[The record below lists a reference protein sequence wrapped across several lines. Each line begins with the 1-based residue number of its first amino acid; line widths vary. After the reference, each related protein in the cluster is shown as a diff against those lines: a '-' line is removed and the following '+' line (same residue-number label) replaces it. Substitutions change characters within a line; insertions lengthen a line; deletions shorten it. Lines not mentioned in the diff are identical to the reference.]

1 MVPFLPKQ
9 ISDKGI
15 YIYLGSLAA
24 VTLIY
29 FKHAMPWE
37 FMLIGVM
44 WVVGFFTLA
53 NKFTKEWQAIPE
65 KRFITNLFVYSLVLR
80 VAWLTFSYFFYTAKT
95 GMPFEFLSRD
105 AMMYYWVSLERRTM
119 SFIDLWNISFVHTPS
134 VSDSGYIF
142 YLSLLAKITGES
154 IYLPRLI
161 HSILSS
167 ISVVQIY
174 LLAKRNIGEEGARI
188 AGIFACLFPNLIYHC
203 GLHMKET
210 VMIFI
215 ITLFLERTD
224 YVLRNK
230 KYMIPNIILITSLII
245 SMFTFRTVLGGAAI
259 FAVASALLFSK
270 SKVVGKARRWLMI
283 GYAALAI
290 TTLAGGIIMAEV
302 EETWM
307 NRSENL
313 EHKRMVQTMRGN
325 QWAQYATAT
334 VMAPMIFVLP
344 FPTMVHIFEQENQMV
359 FSGGNYVRNF
369 LGCFVLIG
377 LFSAIFITKRWREF
391 ALIGS
396 FAVAYLGIIAT
407 SGFNNSERFLLP
419 GLPCLLIIAAYG
431 VTQLNAKNFRF
442 VKIWYYVVPAMALGW
457 AYFKLGTRGML

>member
-1 MVPFLPKQ
+1 
-9 ISDKGI
+9 
-15 YIYLGSLAA
+15 
-24 VTLIY
+24 
-29 FKHAMPWE
+29 
-37 FMLIGVM
+37 
-44 WVVGFFTLA
+44 
-53 NKFTKEWQAIPE
+53 
-65 KRFITNLFVYSLVLR
+65 
-80 VAWLTFSYFFYTAKT
+80 
-95 GMPFEFLSRD
+95 
-105 AMMYYWVSLERRTM
+105 
-119 SFIDLWNISFVHTPS
+119 
-134 VSDSGYIF
+134 
-142 YLSLLAKITGES
+142 
-154 IYLPRLI
+154 
-161 HSILSS
+161 
-167 ISVVQIY
+167 
-174 LLAKRNIGEEGARI
+174 
-188 AGIFACLFPNLIYHC
+188 
-203 GLHMKET
+203 
-210 VMIFI
+210 
-215 ITLFLERTD
+215 
-224 YVLRNK
+224 
-230 KYMIPNIILITSLII
+230 
-245 SMFTFRTVLGGAAI
+245 
-259 FAVASALLFSK
+259 
-270 SKVVGKARRWLMI
+270 MI